1 MRELMTEEKF
11 HRNLSEQYGN
21 TYSEGIPTAGVKEDF
36 WQTFET
42 KLGEYAKKIDSA
54 TEELAEVLANF
65 DWMLIESVDSEFSDV
80 LKITKQRIE
89 NAQLILL
96 GIPDALRKQ
105 YFLKT

>member
-1 MRELMTEEKF
+1 M
-11 HRNLSEQYGN
+11 
-21 TYSEGIPTAGVKEDF
+21 
-36 WQTFET
+36 
-42 KLGEYAKKIDSA
+42 
-54 TEELAEVLANF
+54 ANF